1 MQTIHIALEKV
12 TVIEA
17 YLRETEH
24 EFSGS
29 PLNGHYQVD
38 IHPLAI
44 LANGLG
50 AEESPA
56 HYERRFSMDGSH
68 YPPGSGKVS
77 SFRLVEFFEDI
88 PEATGNYNEV
98 RAMAIHDWLEAAGLA
113 KKWENGQL
121 SINEEEE
128 MESEVMK
135 WMHNAYDAD
144 FQLLEASVIDRIVD
158 DELGIEYVIHWE

>member
-1 MQTIHIALEKV
+1 
-12 TVIEA
+12 
-17 YLRETEH
+17 
-24 EFSGS
+24 
-29 PLNGHYQVD
+29 
-38 IHPLAI
+38 
-44 LANGLG
+44 
-50 AEESPA
+50 
-56 HYERRFSMDGSH
+56 
-68 YPPGSGKVS
+68 
-77 SFRLVEFFEDI
+77 
-88 PEATGNYNEV
+88 
-98 RAMAIHDWLEAAGLA
+98 MAIHDWLEAAGLA